1 MNTILSCV
9 RLDELLVQKMFK
21 INRAGIG
28 HGEIFDI
35 IMFIEIIN
43 KTDLQQNII
52 DFFREHRGQE
62 SQEEYVNRQ
71 FRLEV
76 RFSRSVMRPM
86 KKW

>member
-35 IMFIEIIN
+35 IMFIEIIKKRIFN
-43 KTDLQQNII
+43 KTSLIFSENT
-52 DFFREHRGQE
+52 
-62 SQEEYVNRQ
+62 
-71 FRLEV
+71 EV
-76 RFSRSVMRPM
+76 
-86 KKW
+86 KKIKRNM